1 MTLSF
6 GLSDALRCWEF
17 GGYMRRREFI
27 TLMAG
32 SAAWPFTA
40 QAQQPVMPV
49 VGYLSTGTPQT
60 DAEPYLIPFRQG
72 LNTLGYVEGRN
83 VAIEY
88 RWAEFKNERLPE
100 LAGDLIRRSVAV
112 IATIGGTPPAL
123 AAKAMTSTI
132 PIIFYSGIDV
142 VKSGLVAS
150 LNRPGGNLTG
160 IAALQAQLIA
170 KRIQLLSETVHK
182 AQIITLLVNPTNRY
196 TDTETEILYEGARS
210 LNLQLHVVR
219 AESATE
225 FEAAF
230 KEIKDLRTEALLVS
244 ADLFLYSQREKLV
257 SLANLHA
264 LPTIYPWREYVTAGG
279 LMSYGPSLSEAS
291 RLIGIYSGKILRG
304 ANPAEL
310 PVEQHTRVEF
320 VINLITAKV
329 QGLAFSLPLLGRADE
344 VIE

>member
-1 MTLSF
+1 MS
-6 GLSDALRCWEF
+6 
-17 GGYMRRREFI
+17 RREFI
-27 TLMAG
+27 TLMGGA
-32 SAAWPFTA
+32 AAWPLSA
-40 QAQQPVMPV
+40 HAQQPAMPV
-49 VGYLSTGTPQT
+49 IGYLSTGTPQT

-72 LNTLGYVEGRN
+72 LNALGYIEDRN

-88 RWAEFKNERLPE
+88 RWAEFKNERLQD
-100 LAGDLIRRSVAV
+100 LAADLIRRSVKV

-132 PIIFYSGIDV
+132 PIVFYSGIDP

-170 KRIQLLSETVHK
+170 KRIELLSETVRK
-182 AQIITLLVNPTNRY
+182 AQIVTLLVNPTNRY
-196 TDTETEILYEGARS
+196 TDTETEILYGGARS

-219 AESATE
+219 ATSLAE
-225 FEAAF
+225 FDTAF
-230 KEIKDLRTEALLVS
+230 KEIKDLQTEALLIS
-244 ADLFLYSQREKLV
+244 ADLFLHSQREKLV
-257 SLANLHA
+257 SLANSNGV
-264 LPTIYPWREYVTAGG
+264 PTIYPWREYVTAGG
-279 LMSYGPSLSEAS
+279 MMSYGPSLLEAS

-304 ANPAEL
+304 VSPAEL

-320 VINLITAKV
+320 VINLKTAKML
-329 QGLAFSLPLLGRADE
+329 GFAFSIPLLGRADE

>member
-1 MTLSF
+1 
-6 GLSDALRCWEF
+6 
-17 GGYMRRREFI
+17 MRRREFI
-27 TLMAG
+27 TLMGGA
-32 SAAWPFTA
+32 AAWPFTA
-40 QAQQPVMPV
+40 HAQQSAKPVI
-49 VGYLSTGTPQT
+49 GYLSTGTAQT

-72 LNTLGYVEGRN
+72 LNTLGYIEDRN

-88 RWAEFKNERLPE
+88 RWAEFKNERLQD
-100 LAGDLIRRSVAV
+100 LAADLIGRPVKV

-132 PIIFYSGIDV
+132 PIVFYSGVDV

-170 KRIQLLSETVHK
+170 KRIELLSETVHK
-182 AQIITLLVNPTNRY
+182 AQIVTLLVNPTNRY
-196 TDTETEILYEGARS
+196 TDTETEILYGGARS

-219 AESATE
+219 ATSAAE
-225 FEAAF
+225 FDAAF

-244 ADLFLYSQREKLV
+244 ADLFLHSQREKLV
-257 SLANLHA
+257 SLANSHA

-310 PVEQHTRVEF
+310 PVEQHNKVEF
-320 VINLITAKV
+320 VINLKMAKV
-329 QGLAFSLPLLGRADE
+329 QGLEFSIPLLGRADE

>member
-1 MTLSF
+1 MS
-6 GLSDALRCWEF
+6 
-17 GGYMRRREFI
+17 RREFI
-27 TLMAG
+27 TLMGGA
-32 SAAWPFTA
+32 AAWPLSA
-40 QAQQPVMPV
+40 HAQQPAMPV
-49 VGYLSTGTPQT
+49 IGYLSTGTPQT

-72 LNTLGYVEGRN
+72 LNALGYIEDRN

-88 RWAEFKNERLPE
+88 RWAENERLQD
-100 LAGDLIRRSVAV
+100 LAADLISRSVRV

-132 PIIFYSGIDV
+132 PIVFYSGIDV

-170 KRIQLLSETVHK
+170 KRIELLSETVRK
-182 AQIITLLVNPTNRY
+182 AQIVTLLVNPTNRY
-196 TDTETEILYEGARS
+196 TDTETEILYGGARS

-219 AESATE
+219 ATSVAE
-225 FEAAF
+225 FDAAF

-244 ADLFLYSQREKLV
+244 ADLFLHSQREKLV
-257 SLANLHA
+257 SLANSYA

-279 LMSYGPSLSEAS
+279 MMSYGPSLLEAS

-304 ANPAEL
+304 ASPAEL
-310 PVEQHTRVEF
+310 RVEQHTKVEF
-320 VINLITAKV
+320 VINLKMAKV
-329 QGLAFSLPLLGRADE
+329 QGLEFSIPLLGRADE

>member
-1 MTLSF
+1 
-6 GLSDALRCWEF
+6 
-17 GGYMRRREFI
+17 MRRREFI
-27 TLMAG
+27 RLVGGAAIWPL
-32 SAAWPFTA
+32 SAH
-40 QAQQPVMPV
+40 AQQPAMPV
-49 VGYLSTGTPQT
+49 IGYLSTGTAQS

-72 LNTLGYVEGRN
+72 LNALGYIEDRN

-88 RWAEFKNERLPE
+88 RWAEFKNERLQE
-100 LAGDLIRRSVAV
+100 LAADLIGRPVNV

-132 PIIFYSGIDV
+132 PIVFYSGVDV

-160 IAALQAQLIA
+160 IAALQAQLIG
-170 KRIQLLSETVHK
+170 KRIELLSETARK

-196 TDTETEILYEGARS
+196 TDTETEILYGGARS
-210 LNLQLHVVR
+210 LNLQLNIVR
-219 AESATE
+219 ATSTTE

-230 KEIKDLRTEALLVS
+230 KEIKDLRTEALLIS
-244 ADLFLYSQREKLV
+244 ADLFLHSQREKLV
-257 SLANLHA
+257 SLVNSHA

-279 LMSYGPSLSEAS
+279 LMSYGPSLIDAS

-304 ANPAEL
+304 ASPAEL
-310 PVEQHTRVEF
+310 PVEQNTKVEF
-320 VINLITAKV
+320 VINLKTAKA